1 MEKQEF
7 VFPDEKETEKKDVD
21 IPAAEIDIEI
31 VDDTPEEDRNRP
43 PMKEPPEEVSDEE
56 LQNYSDGVKKRIQHF
71 TKGYHEERRAKEA
84 AIREK
89 EEALRL
95 TQSLMEQNKKLQ
107 ANMGQSQ
114 QIMLEQAKV
123 TLDSQLEAAKKKI
136 KEAYEAGDTDGFIA
150 AQEEFVEAKTK
161 AEKLKAYKPALQPQ
175 QNNVQPQPT
184 QVDPRIMDWR
194 NKNPWFGA
202 DKRKTAVALAIHQE
216 LVEQGVDPS
225 SDEYLKKL
233 DMELSTT
240 FPDAKPPV
248 KEREEPV
255 VAPVSRSVAPK
266 KITLTKTQVQLAKRL
281 GLTLEQYA
289 RQVAEDMKNA
299 N

>member
-150 AQEEFVEAKTK
+150 AQEAFVEAKTK
-161 AEKLKAYKPALQPQ
+161 AEKLKAYKPALQRQ
-175 QNNVQPQPT
+175 QNVVQPQPT
-184 QVDPRIMDWR
+184 QVDPKIMDWR
-194 NKNPWFGA
+194 NKNPWFGS

>member
-7 VFPDEKETEKKDVD
+7 TFPDEKEPAKKESEVSS
-21 IPAAEIDIEI
+21 EQFDIEI
-31 VDDTPEEDRNRP
+31 VDDTPEEDRNRS
-43 PMKEPPEEVSDEE
+43 PMKEPPEEVSEDE
-56 LQNYSDGVKKRIQHF
+56 LQNYSEGVKKRIQHF

-84 AIREK
+84 AMREK
-89 EEALRL
+89 EEALKL
-95 TQSLMEQNKKLQ
+95 TQSLIEENKRLQ

-114 QIMLEQAKV
+114 QVMLEQAKTAV
-123 TLDSQLEAAKKKI
+123 SAELEAAKNKI
-136 KEAYEAGDTDGFIA
+136 KQAYEAGDTDAFIA

-161 AEKLKAYKPALQPQ
+161 AEKLKSFKPTLQRPQ
-175 QNNVQPQPT
+175 NTVQTP
-184 QVDPRIMDWR
+184 QVDQKVMDWR
-194 NKNPWFGA
+194 NKNPWFGV
-202 DKRKTAVALAIHQE
+202 DRRKTAVALAIHQE

-225 SDEYLKKL
+225 SDEYLVKL
-233 DMELSTT
+233 DRELGSS
-240 FPDAKPPV
+240 FSDAKPPV

-289 RQVAEDMKNA
+289 RQVAEDMRNA

>member
-7 VFPDEKETEKKDVD
+7 VFPDEKETEKKNVD

-107 ANMGQSQ
+107 ANMGQNQ

-150 AQEEFVEAKTK
+150 AQEAFVEAKTK
-161 AEKLKAYKPALQPQ
+161 AEKLKAYKPALQRQ
-175 QNNVQPQPT
+175 QNVVQPQPT
-184 QVDPRIMDWR
+184 QVDPKIMDWR

>member
-1 MEKQEF
+1 
-7 VFPDEKETEKKDVD
+7 
-21 IPAAEIDIEI
+21 
-31 VDDTPEEDRNRP
+31 
-43 PMKEPPEEVSDEE
+43 
-56 LQNYSDGVKKRIQHF
+56 
-71 TKGYHEERRAKEA
+71 
-84 AIREK
+84 
-89 EEALRL
+89 
-95 TQSLMEQNKKLQ
+95 MEQNKKLQ
-107 ANMGQSQ
+107 ANMGQNQ